1 MCLATQDSNR
11 FTALGAPRRIWAVSS
26 IHADVDRLI
35 CLHDGILARINPGDR
50 IVYLG
55 NYTGYGDKARET
67 VDEILTFRRL
77 VLSIPG
83 MKPEDIVYL
92 RGGQEDMWQRLIQ
105 LQFST
110 NPVDLFLWMLG
121 NGMGATLQD
130 YDISAHDGI
139 IAARE
144 GTMSL
149 TKWTNGVRATL
160 RRHAGHDMFMT
171 QYRRAAY
178 THIDGRY
185 PILFVNAGVDRTRPL
200 DDQGEALWWSGGDFN
215 RMTESYNPFDKVIRG
230 FDPNHEG
237 VRINCVTASL
247 DGGSGFGGSLV
258 CAGMEA
264 RGDIFELMEA

>member
-1 MCLATQDSNR
+1 MCLLSPDIR

-26 IHADVDRLI
+26 IHGEADRLI
-35 CLHDGILARINPGDR
+35 QLHDGILERIQPGDR

-55 NYTGYGDKARET
+55 NYTGYGNQSRDA

-83 MKPEDIVYL
+83 MKPDDIIYL
-92 RGGQEDMWQRLIQ
+92 RGGQEDLWQRLIQ

-121 NGMGATLQD
+121 NGMGTTLAD
-130 YDISAHDGI
+130 YDICAHDGI
-139 IAARE
+139 VAARE
-144 GTMSL
+144 GVMSL
-149 TKWTNGVRATL
+149 TKWTNGVREAL
-160 RRHAGHDMFMT
+160 RRHAGHDIFMT

-178 THIDGRY
+178 THLDGRY
-185 PILFVNAGVDRTRPL
+185 PILFVNAGIDCSRAL
-200 DDQGEALWWSGGDFN
+200 EDQGEALWWSGEEFN
-215 RMTESYNPFDKVIRG
+215 LMTESYNPFEKVIRG

-247 DGGSGFGGSLV
+247 DGGSGFGGSLI
-258 CAGMEA
+258 CAGMQA
-264 RGDIFELMEA
+264 DGDIFELLEA